1 MEKEYWTLKDY
12 QKLMSNLCADG
23 DEYYKG
29 LIVTALEIVWHAKL
43 RKCHLYALRWEDV
56 DFDDDVICVR
66 NSVSYRQETNNYF
79 LFGNEV
85 SKKIK
90 MDEKLTETLKKW
102 KEMQSR
108 YLLYNDGFVISFFGL
123 PMRSTKMERDVRD
136 QAEKLGIKPFS
147 FDMLKR
153 SSIIFECMYSGKGL
167 VRTWLDSQH
176 TFRVFANA
184 MSPVFGREDL
194 KKLMRNE
201 YMTQN
206 EVKRAVADAKAKEK
220 AIKTAKCLVRKE
232 CVSSPKHPMISSK
245 DFYESGMNARK
256 VRATIGTIKADMINE
271 GYSLH
276 GITELKEFPADKL
289 QKGTLLVFDTIE
301 SEEAK

>member
-12 QKLMSNLCADG
+12 QKLMSNLRADG
-23 DEYYKG
+23 DEYYKE

-43 RKCHLYALRWEDV
+43 RRCHLYALRWEDV

-66 NSVSYRQETNNYF
+66 NSVLYRREMNNYF
-79 LFGNEV
+79 LFENEAP
-85 SKKIK
+85 KKVK

-108 YLLYNDGFVISFFGL
+108 YLLYDDGFVISFFGS
-123 PMRSTKMERDVRD
+123 PMCSKKMERYVRD
-136 QAEKLGIKPFS
+136 QAKKLGLELFS

-167 VRTWLDSQH
+167 VRTWLDSHH
-176 TFRVFANA
+176 TFRMFANA
-184 MSPVFGREDL
+184 VSPVFGQEDL

-206 EVKRAVADAKAKEK
+206 EIKRVVDDAKAKEK
-220 AIKTAKCLVRKE
+220 AIKTAKCSVRKE

-245 DFYESGMNARK
+245 DFYKSCMNARK
-256 VRATIGTIKADMINE
+256 VKATIGVIKVDMINE

-276 GITELKEFPADKL
+276 GIAELKEFPADKV
-289 QKGTLLVFDTIE
+289 QKGAMRVF
-301 SEEAK
+301 

>member
-12 QKLMSNLCADG
+12 QKLMSNLRTDG
-23 DEYYKG
+23 DEYYKE

-43 RKCHLYALRWEDV
+43 RRYHLYALRWEDV

-66 NSVSYRQETNNYF
+66 NSVSYRRGTNNYF
-79 LFGNEV
+79 LFENET
-85 SKKIK
+85 SKKVK

-108 YLLYNDGFVISFFGL
+108 YLLYDDGFVISFFGS
-123 PMRSTKMERDVRD
+123 PMRSKKMERYVRD
-136 QAEKLGIKPFS
+136 QAKKLGLEPFS

-167 VRTWLDSQH
+167 VRTWLDSHH
-176 TFRVFANA
+176 TFRMFANA
-184 MSPVFGREDL
+184 VSPVFGREDL

-206 EVKRAVADAKAKEK
+206 EIKRAVDDAKAN
-220 AIKTAKCLVRKE
+220 KTTKIAKCPVRKE

-245 DFYESGMNARK
+245 DFYKSCMNARK
-256 VRATIGTIKADMINE
+256 VKATIGVIKP
-271 GYSLH
+271 
-276 GITELKEFPADKL
+276 T
-289 QKGTLLVFDTIE
+289 
-301 SEEAK
+301 

>member
-12 QKLMSNLCADG
+12 QKLMSNLRADG
-23 DEYYKG
+23 DEYYKE

-43 RKCHLYALRWEDV
+43 RRCHLYALRWEDV
-56 DFDDDVICVR
+56 DFDDDVIFVR
-66 NSVSYRQETNNYF
+66 NSVLYRREMNNYF
-79 LFGNEV
+79 LFENEAP
-85 SKKIK
+85 KKVK

-108 YLLYNDGFVISFFGL
+108 YLLYDDGFVISFFGS
-123 PMRSTKMERDVRD
+123 PMRSKKMERYVRD
-136 QAEKLGIKPFS
+136 QAKKLGLELFS

-167 VRTWLDSQH
+167 VRTWLDSHH
-176 TFRVFANA
+176 TFRMFANA
-184 MSPVFGREDL
+184 VSPVFGLEDL

-206 EVKRAVADAKAKEK
+206 EIKRAVDDAKAKEK

-245 DFYESGMNARK
+245 DFYKSCMNARK
-256 VRATIGTIKADMINE
+256 VKATIGVIKVDMINE
-271 GYSLH
+271 GYSSH
-276 GITELKEFPADKL
+276 GIAELKEFPADKVR
-289 QKGTLLVFDTIE
+289 TIRVFDTIE
-301 SEEAK
+301 SEAEK

>member
-12 QKLMSNLCADG
+12 QKLMSNLRADG
-23 DEYYKG
+23 DEYYKE

-43 RKCHLYALRWEDV
+43 RRYHLYALRWEDV

-66 NSVSYRQETNNYF
+66 NSVSYRRGTNNYF
-79 LFGNEV
+79 LFENET
-85 SKKIK
+85 SKKVK

-108 YLLYNDGFVISFFGL
+108 YLLYDDGFVISFFGS
-123 PMRSTKMERDVRD
+123 PMRSKKMERYVRD
-136 QAEKLGIKPFS
+136 QAKKLGLEPFS

-167 VRTWLDSQH
+167 VRTWLDSHH
-176 TFRVFANA
+176 TFRMFANA
-184 MSPVFGREDL
+184 VSPVFGREDL

-206 EVKRAVADAKAKEK
+206 EIKRAVDDAKAD
-220 AIKTAKCLVRKE
+220 KTTRIAKCPVRKE

-245 DFYESGMNARK
+245 DFYESDMNARK
-256 VRATIGTIKADMINE
+256 VKATIGVIKADMINE
-271 GYSLH
+271 GYSSH
-276 GITELKEFPADKL
+276 GIAELKEFPADKL

>member
-12 QKLMSNLCADG
+12 QKLMSNLRTDG
-23 DEYYKG
+23 DEYYKE

-43 RKCHLYALRWEDV
+43 RRCHLYALRWEDV
-56 DFDDDVICVR
+56 DFDDDGICVR
-66 NSVSYRQETNNYF
+66 NSVLYRREMNNYF
-79 LFGNEV
+79 LFENEAP
-85 SKKIK
+85 KKVK

-108 YLLYNDGFVISFFGL
+108 YLLYDDGFVISFFGS
-123 PMRSTKMERDVRD
+123 PMRSKKMERYVRD
-136 QAEKLGIKPFS
+136 QAKKLGLELFS

-167 VRTWLDSQH
+167 VRTWLDSHH
-176 TFRVFANA
+176 TFRMFANA
-184 MSPVFGREDL
+184 VSPVFGREDL

-206 EVKRAVADAKAKEK
+206 EIKRVVDDAKAKEK
-220 AIKTAKCLVRKE
+220 AIKTAKCPVRKE
-232 CVSSPKHPMISSK
+232 CVSSSKHPMISSK

-256 VRATIGTIKADMINE
+256 VRATIGVIKADMINE
-271 GYSLH
+271 GYSSH
-276 GITELKEFPADKL
+276 GIAELKEFPADKVR
-289 QKGTLLVFDTIE
+289 TIRVFDTIE
-301 SEEAK
+301 SEAEK

>member
-23 DEYYKG
+23 DEYYKE

-43 RKCHLYALRWEDV
+43 RRCHLYALRWEDV

-66 NSVSYRQETNNYF
+66 NSVLFRREMNNYF
-79 LFGNEV
+79 LFENEAP
-85 SKKIK
+85 KKIK

-102 KEMQSR
+102 KEMQSS
-108 YLLYNDGFVISFFGL
+108 YLLYNDGFVISFFGS
-123 PMRSTKMERDVRD
+123 PMRSTKMERYVRD
-136 QAEKLGIKPFS
+136 QAKKLGLKRFS
-147 FDMLKR
+147 LDMLKR

-176 TFRVFANA
+176 TFGMFANA
-184 MSPVFGREDL
+184 ISPVFGREDL

-206 EVKRAVADAKAKEK
+206 EIKRAVDDAKAK
-220 AIKTAKCLVRKE
+220 KTTKIAQCLARKE
-232 CVSSPKHPMISSK
+232 CVLSPKHPMISSK
-245 DFYESGMNARK
+245 DFYKSCMNARK
-256 VRATIGTIKADMINE
+256 VKATIGVIKADMINE

-276 GITELKEFPADKL
+276 GIAELKEFPADKV
-289 QKGTLLVFDTIE
+289 QKGAMRVFDTIE
-301 SEEAK
+301 SEAEK

>member
-12 QKLMSNLCADG
+12 QKLMSNLRADG
-23 DEYYKG
+23 DEYYKE

-43 RKCHLYALRWEDV
+43 RRCHLYALRWEDV

-66 NSVSYRQETNNYF
+66 NSVLYRREMNNYF
-79 LFGNEV
+79 LFENEAP
-85 SKKIK
+85 KKVK

-108 YLLYNDGFVISFFGL
+108 YLLYDDGFVISFFGS
-123 PMRSTKMERDVRD
+123 PMRSKKMERYVRD
-136 QAEKLGIKPFS
+136 QAKKLGLELFS

-167 VRTWLDSQH
+167 VRTWLDSHH
-176 TFRVFANA
+176 TFRMFANA
-184 MSPVFGREDL
+184 VSPVFGQEDL

-206 EVKRAVADAKAKEK
+206 EIKRAVDDTKAKETT
-220 AIKTAKCLVRKE
+220 KTAQYLARKE
-232 CVSSPKHPMISSK
+232 CVLSPKHPMISSK
-245 DFYESGMNARK
+245 DFYKSCMNVRK
-256 VRATIGTIKADMINE
+256 VKTTIGVIKADMINE

-276 GITELKEFPADKL
+276 GIAELKEFPADKV
-289 QKGTLLVFDTIE
+289 QKGAMRVFDTIE
-301 SEEAK
+301 SEAEK